1 MLISHERSGF
11 SRRKSITCIGIGL
24 RLNQK
29 VLKTITC
36 IAEAKVSQLSDL
48 SHLHRVVVATSHV
61 GARLTLSL
69 ASRIVTIWANSPR
82 TSTRASP
89 WRGSRSF
96 SRTTRCSSRTRRTS
110 PTTCAATPSRWR
122 GPARRFV
129 AGSTSLSSITAWNYA
144 RCKTRVFLIN
154 PPCPTRAEGVR
165 IACDRVR
172 EAFLLAGHRPASL
185 LPPNSKKRCVP
196 MTGKQQCERVPGGC
210 VRA

>member
-1 MLISHERSGF
+1 MLILSASLGVV

-48 SHLHRVVVATSHV
+48 SHF
-61 GARLTLSL
+61 G
-69 ASRIVTIWANSPR
+69 
-82 TSTRASP
+82 
-89 WRGSRSF
+89 G
-96 SRTTRCSSRTRRTS
+96 
-110 PTTCAATPSRWR
+110 
-122 GPARRFV
+122 
-129 AGSTSLSSITAWNYA
+129 
-144 RCKTRVFLIN
+144 

-210 VRA
+210 GRA